1 MKKGRLYVAPFFI
14 FPPLIMKQLQ
24 LFYSLTI
31 TCLFISCGGQY
42 ETASTIDGENISI
55 SQIESFVGR
64 EYFNGLTPSKKISVV
79 KKYSMFKQLSGLK
92 QNDPGMDIDREKTRI
107 ENMIMIRKAEEHVF
121 SGMEVSDSVITFISD
136 AINTDMFVKALT
148 VSHRF
153 SFGKGHERTREEARQ
168 RAHNIYNRIFE
179 GEINFEEAMSIY
191 GELNVSKVK
200 GNDMGQIYY
209 GFMPKNFN
217 DIIWTAG
224 MGRLLEPVES
234 PMGFHV
240 IIVDHTLPKH
250 GDKKVPFDRES
261 IIRDLNRGRYGYQA
275 EHFQT
280 FMDDQYAERNIDIDL
295 EKLYSAWEHVKTVE
309 GVNTMYG
316 ATIDKLKIL
325 DPTISLGKNGDDDL
339 TLGWIIDT
347 AQQFTFFQTAAINNG
362 HSFQK
367 IITDIVSRYILV
379 DWVQKNKNLFPNI
392 QASINRQ
399 SMNII
404 IKKYFDKMEEL
415 HPDMTREIIINR
427 FLIKNE
433 ISINRALFAEDI
445 SE

>member
-1 MKKGRLYVAPFFI
+1 
-14 FPPLIMKQLQ
+14 MKQLQ

-31 TCLFISCGGQY
+31 TCLFMSCGGQY
-42 ETASTIDGENISI
+42 ETASSIDGENISI

-79 KKYSMFKQLSGLK
+79 KKYSMLALLSEMNKNPADLDV
-92 QNDPGMDIDREKTRI
+92 NLENTRI
-107 ENMIMIRKAEEHVF
+107 NNEVMIRQAEEHVF
-121 SGMEVSDSVITFISD
+121 SELEISDSLLSFISS
-136 AINTDMFVKALT
+136 AINTDVYVKALT

-153 SFGKGHERTREEARQ
+153 SFGKGNERTREEASQ
-168 RAHNIYNRIFE
+168 RAQSIYSRIFE
-179 GEINFEEAMSIY
+179 GKINFEEAMSIY

-200 GNDMGQIYY
+200 GNDMGQIYF
-209 GFMPKNFN
+209 GFMPKKFN

-240 IIVDHTLPKH
+240 IIVDHTLPKR

-280 FMDDQYAERNIDIDL
+280 FIDDQYAERNIDIDL
-295 EKLYSAWEHVKTVE
+295 EKLYNAWEYVKTVE
-309 GVNTMYG
+309 GVSTMYG

-347 AQQFTFFQTAAINNG
+347 ANYFNFFKTAAINNG

-367 IITDIVSRYILV
+367 VVTEVVSRYILV
-379 DWVQKNKNLFPNI
+379 DWVKKNKNLFPNI
-392 QASINRQ
+392 QGSINRQ

-404 IKKYFDKMEEL
+404 IKQYFDRVEEMN
-415 HPDMTREIIINR
+415 PDLTREVIINR
-427 FLIKNE
+427 FLIDHN
-433 ISINRALFAEDI
+433 ISINSSLFTEN
-445 SE
+445 STE